1 MRRYNKGSQAAVA
14 EFGYNF
20 YAALQ
25 QYNYDSDVELFLKV
39 RRPRLAPGWPQV
51 DPRLTPG

>member
-1 MRRYNKGSQAAVA
+1 MA

-39 RRPRLAPGWPQV
+39 RRHS
-51 DPRLTPG
+51 LTPA

>member
-1 MRRYNKGSQAAVA
+1 LKLRRYNKGSQAAVA

-39 RRPRLAPGWPQV
+39 RRHS
-51 DPRLTPG
+51 LTPA